1 VTGLDFSPRSLTV
14 ARDLAARSG
23 SDVRFVCADVRT
35 ADRVLARD
43 FDVVYA
49 SVGVLCWVPR
59 FAEWVRAAAGCV
71 RPGGRLYLR
80 DGHPITDTFDH
91 DRRDGEV
98 VCVGDYFAE
107 GIPIRDD
114 SGYTYT
120 GDERIDPPVTYEW
133 VHGLGTVV
141 TEIAQAGLRVEQLVE
156 LDWLDWKRFPSM
168 ESGTDGRWRFPRGGP
183 HVPLAFA
190 IQARKSGA

>member
-1 VTGLDFSPRSLTV
+1 
-14 ARDLAARSG
+14 
-23 SDVRFVCADVRT
+23 VRT

-49 SVGVLCWVPR
+49 SVGVLCWVPS
-59 FAEWVRAAAGCV
+59 FTEWVRAAAGCV

-120 GDERIDPPVTYEW
+120 GDETRIDPPVTYEW
-133 VHGLGTVV
+133 VHGLGTII
-141 TEIAQAGLRVEQLVE
+141 TEIAKAGLRVEQLVE

-168 ESGTDGRWRFPRGGP
+168 ECDTDGRWRFPQEAPR
-183 HVPLAFA
+183 VPLAFA